1 MSEINTVSL
10 LNQLRILASKAEGGS
25 GVEASMTQAP
35 FGDVLQKALGD
46 VNQLQ
51 QTSDNLKSRYEM
63 GDSKVGVGEVMV
75 AAQKSNLAFE
85 ATLRVRNK
93 VVQAY
98 QDIMNMPI

>member
-10 LNQLRILASKAEGGS
+10 LNQMRVMASKAEG
-25 GVEASMTQAP
+25 ASSEFPTQAP
-35 FGDVLQKALGD
+35 FGDVLQRAIGE

-51 QTSDNLKSRYEM
+51 QHADGLKARFEM
-63 GDSKVGVGEVMV
+63 GDANVGVGEVMV
-75 AAQKSNLAFE
+75 AAQKSSLAFE

-93 VVQAY
+93 VVEAY